1 MTTCLEFRRRVGAE
15 PAATDAVLEA
25 HRSECVACARYQDEL
40 RAMDGVI
47 QRALRITP
55 PPRET
60 AAAAPDPTA
69 PRRRLYA
76 IAASLV
82 AGIAIGL
89 VLLVSAPR
97 ESVARE
103 VMDHVTREAAESMAT
118 TEPLA
123 PAALAQVLDP
133 DGTRLRPGIGDVT
146 FAARC
151 KFDGRV
157 VPHLVV
163 RTPSGPVTVL
173 MLRHRTVA
181 KPMRLAEQGYEG
193 VVLPAPKGSI
203 AVVGQGV
210 ADIDAVAQ
218 RVFDAID
225 WGG

>member
-1 MTTCLEFRRRVGAE
+1 MMTCLEFRRRVGAE
-15 PAATDAVLEA
+15 PAATDADIEA
-25 HRSECVACARYQDEL
+25 HRRDCAACARHQDEL

-47 QRALRITP
+47 QRALRVDLP
-55 PPRET
+55 PKAAT
-60 AAAAPDPTA
+60 AATAADPMA

-82 AGIAIGL
+82 GGIAIGI

-103 VMDHVTREAAESMAT
+103 VFGHVLHETATMDP

-123 PAALAQVLDP
+123 PAALAGVLDP
-133 DGTRLRPGIGDVT
+133 DGTRLKPGIGDVT

-151 KFDGRV
+151 VFDGRV

-173 MLRHRTVA
+173 MLRHRTIA
-181 KPMRLAEQGYEG
+181 RPMHIAEQGYEG

-218 RVFDAID
+218 KVYDAID
-225 WGG
+225 WR

>member
-15 PAATDAVLEA
+15 PAAPDADIEA
-25 HRSECVACARYQDEL
+25 HRRDCVACARYQDEL

-47 QRALRITP
+47 LRAMRVEP
-55 PPRET
+55 PPRE
-60 AAAAPDPTA
+60 AAATPVDAAA

-82 AGIAIGL
+82 AGVAIGI

-103 VMDHVTREAAESMAT
+103 VFGHVMHETGTMDR
-118 TEPLA
+118 TEPLL
-123 PAALAQVLDP
+123 PAALAGVLDP
-133 DGTRLRPGIGDVT
+133 DGTRLKPGIGDVT

-151 KFDGRV
+151 KFDGHV

-173 MLRHRTVA
+173 MLRHRVIA
-181 KPMRLAEQGYEG
+181 RPMHIAEQGYEG

-203 AVVGQGV
+203 AVVGEGIP
-210 ADIDAVAQ
+210 DIDAVARQ
-218 RVFDAID
+218 VYDAVA
-225 WGG
+225 WGR